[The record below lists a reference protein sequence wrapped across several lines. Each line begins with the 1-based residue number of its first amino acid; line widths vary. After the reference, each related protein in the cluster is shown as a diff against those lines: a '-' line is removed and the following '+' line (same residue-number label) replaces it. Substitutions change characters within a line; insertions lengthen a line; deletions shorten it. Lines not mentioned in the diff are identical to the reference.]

1 MTCNSR
7 LYFLQRKKSEKPP
20 IHRSGTLRSFHPA
33 FRFHSRDQYAGH
45 VFEGSF
51 AATETDTDSISSTDG
66 ASSRENLQYWPGAV
80 R

>member
-33 FRFHSRDQYAGH
+33 LRFHSRDQYAGR

-51 AATETDTDSISSTDG
+51 TATGTDTSSISSTN
-66 ASSRENLQYWPGAV
+66 ATSSHGNLQYWPGAA